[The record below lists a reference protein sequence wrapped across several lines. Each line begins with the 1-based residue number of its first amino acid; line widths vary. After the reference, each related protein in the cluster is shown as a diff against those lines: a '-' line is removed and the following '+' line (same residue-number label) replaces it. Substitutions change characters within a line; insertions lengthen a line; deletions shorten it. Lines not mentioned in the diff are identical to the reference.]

1 MPPPDSAAHRERQAR
16 ALRSRLRP
24 AHPPKHPSRPP
35 KPEATPA
42 PDPLFPPPDTGPAP
56 AEAVAAPAPPKKR
69 HPVLA
74 LLLAVLLLAGLLLVL
89 NLARSLQATVT
100 RTQQKESEAVM
111 ELRYLVP
118 GQDEIV
124 DRVFYGDT
132 AVLHAPVTSDGL
144 TFLGW
149 EDEAGL
155 LETREAFP
163 VYADRVFRGRYALRF
178 ETDRHLPYLSTD
190 PDGILHVEDPVSRRE
205 FVCILHILLNTD
217 RKGQGTFLDVSP
229 DDSCHD
235 AAALLK
241 DLGVLD
247 GPLLH
252 PDADLAR
259 GEMLR
264 MLCAFF
270 PPADG
275 KAVFQDMTEDDPLYP
290 CYCTAVANGWIS
302 DGILVK
308 AAPAASVC
316 RGELA
321 RVLNRV
327 LGRETAHHRDRSEV
341 GTILDVP
348 PTSQWFDDAAEA
360 VIPHDYRRDRKTGDE
375 IWTSSEPL
383 PLHEPGYFFSGVRL
397 HYIDE
402 NYCPAVNGRFQG
414 LDFNRCGEVTTGDE
428 DLDRSLRDVL
438 ETLIDPDTMTREE
451 MLRAVYDYVVHNFD
465 YAYGGMYDRGAQGW
479 EIREARHMLL
489 SGSGNCYNFAALFCE
504 LARLVGYDARCYAG
518 FAYGEQYELAGNE
531 GGRVIAP
538 QGYTPHGWVEISMDG
553 VDYIFDTEY
562 EYRSSGLRDM
572 YMADTWVRKQYG
584 YMK

>member
-1 MPPPDSAAHRERQAR
+1 MASLFWDGKTKPVFR
-16 ALRSRLRP
+16 RP
-24 AHPPKHPSRPP
+24 GTVQHP
-35 KPEATPA
+35 
-42 PDPLFPPPDTGPAP
+42 
-56 AEAVAAPAPPKKR
+56 
-69 HPVLA
+69 
-74 LLLAVLLLAGLLLVL
+74 
-89 NLARSLQATVT
+89 
-100 RTQQKESEAVM
+100 
-111 ELRYLVP
+111 YLVC
-118 GQDEIV
+118 IA
-124 DRVFYGDT
+124 VFSEP
-132 AVLHAPVTSDGL
+132 AANL
-144 TFLGW
+144 TGFC
-149 EDEAGL
+149 DP
-155 LETREAFP
+155 AF
-163 VYADRVFRGRYALRF
+163 
-178 ETDRHLPYLSTD
+178 HLPYLSTD

-348 PTSQWFDDAAEA
+348 PTIILTKTTVPPSTAASRA
-360 VIPHDYRRDRKTGDE
+360 STSTAAARSPPAMKTSTARFG
-375 IWTSSEPL
+375 TSSK
-383 PLHEPGYFFSGVRL
+383 
-397 HYIDE
+397 
-402 NYCPAVNGRFQG
+402 
-414 LDFNRCGEVTTGDE
+414 
-428 DLDRSLRDVL
+428 
-438 ETLIDPDTMTREE
+438 
-451 MLRAVYDYVVHNFD
+451 
-465 YAYGGMYDRGAQGW
+465 
-479 EIREARHMLL
+479 
-489 SGSGNCYNFAALFCE
+489 
-504 LARLVGYDARCYAG
+504 
-518 FAYGEQYELAGNE
+518 
-531 GGRVIAP
+531 
-538 QGYTPHGWVEISMDG
+538 
-553 VDYIFDTEY
+553 
-562 EYRSSGLRDM
+562 RSSIPTL
-572 YMADTWVRKQYG
+572 
-584 YMK
+584 